1 MASYSQTTFI
11 SSLLPINNNN
21 KNKQPTNYLSFKNS
35 RSRISSS
42 KTEEESSQESKTQE
56 QDPVK
61 LAFAKAKAYKNS
73 PKNDEIKDN
82 KEVPLAVKIA
92 MEKAKK
98 YKNNKILEGGAV
110 PNIVQN
116 SGAEIELKKN
126 GGEVESGKDDGGQG
140 NIPSSIKLALE
151 KANDYKKNKSGDEKL
166 ASGLKEGNENIP
178 EVKKPIKSSSKKDK
192 LSISNID
199 FVGLGFADKKSGR
212 SLPAGLVPFS
222 DPYPQGD
229 IPEVEILVGNSSNFG
244 NALAEPKPTP
254 LQENDD
260 DDQLYKPKVST
271 WGLFPRPNDISKAYG
286 GGRTL
291 RPGQALETAEERAA
305 KEARTKQLLADYK
318 KKYGLN
324 IDPKLKSECEKA
336 LNDGDALMDLGELKK
351 ALPFYEEVMEKL
363 PFQSEIHGLA
373 ALQWSICQD
382 SRNRSDEARV
392 MYEKLQ
398 SHPNPRVSKKARQ
411 FVFGFQAMEMMKVRS
426 LNRKRLSTEYQN
438 YFEAFVQNKT
448 SYTPKESEVVDES
461 GSNRALPYVFIFL
474 ASPIILVLL
483 IAASRMH

>member
-1 MASYSQTTFI
+1 MASFSQPSFI
-11 SSLLPINNNN
+11 SSLLPIKNN
-21 KNKQPTNYLSFKNS
+21 KVQFAFKNS

-73 PKNDEIKDN
+73 SKNDEIKGN
-82 KEVPLAVKIA
+82 KEVPLALKLA

-98 YKNNKILEGGAV
+98 YKDNRILQGAV

-126 GGEVESGKDDGGQG
+126 GEEVESGEDDGGGQG

-166 ASGLKEGNENIP
+166 GSGLKEGKENIP

-244 NALAEPKPTP
+244 DALAEPKPTP
-254 LQENDD
+254 LKENDDDD

-336 LNDGDALMDLGELKK
+336 LNEGDALMDLGELKK

-448 SYTPKESEVVDES
+448 SYTMKESEVVDEG

-474 ASPIILVLL
+474 ASPIVLVLL

>member
-1 MASYSQTTFI
+1 MASFSQPSFI
-11 SSLLPINNNN
+11 SSLLPIKNNNT
-21 KNKQPTNYLSFKNS
+21 KQATNFKNS

-42 KTEEESSQESKTQE
+42 SKTEESSQENPPESKTQE

-61 LAFAKAKAYKNS
+61 LAFAKAKAYKNTS
-73 PKNDEIKDN
+73 KNDEIKGN
-82 KEVPLAVKIA
+82 KDVPLALKLA

-98 YKNNKILEGGAV
+98 YKDNKILQGAV
-110 PNIVQN
+110 PKIVQN
-116 SGAEIELKKN
+116 SGAEIELIKKN
-126 GGEVESGKDDGGQG
+126 GEEVESGKDDGGGQG

-166 ASGLKEGNENIP
+166 GSGLKEGKENIP
-178 EVKKPIKSSSKKDK
+178 EVKKSIKSSSKKDK

-244 NALAEPKPTP
+244 DALAEPKPTP
-254 LQENDD
+254 VQENDD
-260 DDQLYKPKVST
+260 DELYKPKVST

-305 KEARTKQLLADYK
+305 KEARTKQLLAAYK

-324 IDPKLKSECEKA
+324 IDPKLKSECEK
-336 LNDGDALMDLGELKK
+336 
-351 ALPFYEEVMEKL
+351 
-363 PFQSEIHGLA
+363 
-373 ALQWSICQD
+373 
-382 SRNRSDEARV
+382 
-392 MYEKLQ
+392 
-398 SHPNPRVSKKARQ
+398 
-411 FVFGFQAMEMMKVRS
+411 
-426 LNRKRLSTEYQN
+426 
-438 YFEAFVQNKT
+438 
-448 SYTPKESEVVDES
+448 
-461 GSNRALPYVFIFL
+461 
-474 ASPIILVLL
+474 
-483 IAASRMH
+483 

>member
-1 MASYSQTTFI
+1 MASFSQPSFI

-21 KNKQPTNYLSFKNS
+21 NKVQQPTNFIAFKNS

-42 KTEEESSQESKTQE
+42 KTEESSQENPPESKTQE

-73 PKNDEIKDN
+73 SKNDEIKDN
-82 KEVPLAVKIA
+82 KEVPLALKLA

-98 YKNNKILEGGAV
+98 YKDNRILQGSV
-110 PNIVQN
+110 PKIVQN

-126 GGEVESGKDDGGQG
+126 GEEVESGKDDGGQG
-140 NIPSSIKLALE
+140 NMIKLALE

-166 ASGLKEGNENIP
+166 ASGLKEGKENIP

-244 NALAEPKPTP
+244 DALAEPKPTS
-254 LQENDD
+254 LQENDDD

-324 IDPKLKSECEKA
+324 IDPKLKSECEK
-336 LNDGDALMDLGELKK
+336 
-351 ALPFYEEVMEKL
+351 
-363 PFQSEIHGLA
+363 
-373 ALQWSICQD
+373 
-382 SRNRSDEARV
+382 
-392 MYEKLQ
+392 
-398 SHPNPRVSKKARQ
+398 
-411 FVFGFQAMEMMKVRS
+411 
-426 LNRKRLSTEYQN
+426 
-438 YFEAFVQNKT
+438 
-448 SYTPKESEVVDES
+448 
-461 GSNRALPYVFIFL
+461 
-474 ASPIILVLL
+474 
-483 IAASRMH
+483 